1 MCVQAPLRREQQPAA
16 LLRMRHPP
24 PGRPGWPHPS
34 PRPRGPAHRRP
45 PAACPPQECD
55 RHIGQEVAQLRELLQ
70 LAPAAFLE
78 RMDAVW
84 RDYCAQMLTI
94 RSIFLYLDRT
104 YVITTAAVKSLFDMG
119 LQLFRKHL
127 TSYPQVRGV
136 SGRQLQL
143 APCACRVA
151 RRLRRPPPPRAPRP
165 PRARP
170 CARRWRRVWWRG
182 CWRWCAPSGRARRW
196 TGRCSRAWC
205 AC

>member
-1 MCVQAPLRREQQPAA
+1 
-16 LLRMRHPP
+16 
-24 PGRPGWPHPS
+24 
-34 PRPRGPAHRRP
+34 
-45 PAACPPQECD
+45 
-55 RHIGQEVAQLRELLQ
+55 VAQLRELLQ

-136 SGRQLQL
+136 QQEQAAALP
-143 APCACRVA
+143 APAPAPACCH
-151 RRLRRPPPPRAPRP
+151 RRP
-165 PRARP
+165 
-170 CARRWRRVWWRG
+170 V
-182 CWRWCAPSGRARRW
+182 GRLPA
-196 TGRCSRAWC
+196 RCSPGRR
-205 AC
+205 